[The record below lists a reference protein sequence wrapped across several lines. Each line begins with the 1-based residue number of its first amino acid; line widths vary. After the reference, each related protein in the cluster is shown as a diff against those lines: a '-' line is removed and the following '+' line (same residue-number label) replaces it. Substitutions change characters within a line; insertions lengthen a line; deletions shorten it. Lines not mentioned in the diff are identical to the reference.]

1 MPHVSFLK
9 AQGLS
14 LDNRYRNDFGNNDD
28 DNLDDDNIDDDDEEE
43 EDENSKSSWVAG

>member
-28 DNLDDDNIDDDDEEE
+28 DNLDYDVDEEVE

>member
-28 DNLDDDNIDDDDEEE
+28 DNLDDDDDEE

>member
-28 DNLDDDNIDDDDEEE
+28 DNLDDEEE